1 MRFSVADTLIVIFY
15 MIASAAVGAWIGRR
29 QKNTKDYFLAGR
41 TIPWFAV
48 TFSIVATET
57 SVLTFI
63 SIPAVAYTGNMTFL
77 QIVMGYIVGRFL
89 VAFLFVPS
97 YYRGEMSTAYHFLGN
112 RFGQKMR
119 NTASVTFM
127 ITRVLADGVRL
138 FATAIP
144 LAIIIRS
151 SGLFDGL
158 TDTQFYVVSILII
171 GVVTMVYT
179 YIGGIR
185 SVIWMDVV
193 QMVIYIGGAI
203 LAGFIILSK
212 LSGGLGHVLDIAQME
227 GKLKVF
233 YLGFKLPF
241 SQFIREPYT
250 LVTGLVAGAIF
261 SLASHGTD
269 QIIVQRMLTCK
280 DMKASQKAIIWS
292 GIVVFLQFALFL
304 FLGVMLFGFYH
315 GASYEQLGL
324 TRADGI
330 FPKFIIEEMP
340 SGISGLIVAALFAA
354 AMSTLA
360 SSLSS
365 LSSAAVLDIY
375 VPLAGKEKSEEE
387 LLKLS
392 RFVTLLWG
400 AILVVAAIAFI
411 GLKGTVVEVALGIA
425 SYTYGGLLGAFL
437 LGLFY
442 RKANQRDAI
451 IGFGVAIIVMTVIV
465 QIIQIAWP
473 LYTVVGSITT
483 ITVGILSTKFFGST
497 KKTSKTV

>member
-1 MRFSVADTLIVIFY
+1 MRFSIADTLIVIFY
-15 MIASAAVGAWIGRR
+15 MLGSAAVGAWIGRR

-63 SIPAVAYTGNMTFL
+63 SVPAVAYTGNMTFL
-77 QIVMGYIVGRFL
+77 QIVMGYIIGRFL
-89 VAFLFVPS
+89 VAFLFVPA
-97 YYRGEMSTAYHFLGN
+97 YYRGEMSTAYQFLGN

-144 LAIIIRS
+144 LAIIMRS
-151 SGLFDGL
+151 SGLFSGL
-158 TDTQFYVVSILII
+158 TDAQFYIVSILII

-185 SVIWMDVV
+185 SVIWMDVI

-212 LSGGLGHVLDIAQME
+212 LSGGLGHVIDVASLD
-227 GKLKVF
+227 GKLKIF

-241 SQFIREPYT
+241 NEFIREPYT
-250 LVTGLVAGAIF
+250 FFTALIAGAIF

-280 DMKASQKAIIWS
+280 DMRASQKAIIWS
-292 GIVVFLQFALFL
+292 GIIVFLQFFLFL
-304 FLGVMLFGFYH
+304 FLGVMLFSFYH
-315 GASYEQLGL
+315 GANYEQLGL
-324 TRADGI
+324 TRADSI

-375 VPLAGKEKSEEE
+375 VPLAGKKKSEDE

-392 RFVTLLWG
+392 RLVTLLWG
-400 AILVVAAIAFI
+400 IILVVAAIAFI
-411 GLKGTVVEVALGIA
+411 GMKGTVVEVALGIA

-442 RKANQRDAI
+442 NKSNQRDAI
-451 IGFGVAIIVMTVIV
+451 TGFIIAIIVMTVIV
-465 QIIQIAWP
+465 QTVQIAWP

-483 ITVGILSTKFFGST
+483 ITVGILSHKIFGRSQ
-497 KKTSKTV
+497 KIDASI